1 MPMLHVMPDSR
12 GGWSVVG
19 DDATTPLSHHP
30 TATHAE
36 AAARQLAAAQGADG
50 ILVHD
55 RYHRLRR
62 APGFPPPHG
71 TRSPRFTRA

>member
-1 MPMLHVMPDSR
+1 MTMLHVMPDSR
-12 GGWSVVG
+12 GSWSVVD
-19 DDATTPLSHHP
+19 DDASTALSHHP

-36 AAARQLAAAQGADG
+36 AAARQIAVSRGADG

-62 APGFPPPHG
+62 APLSRGS
-71 TRSPRFTRA
+71 RAARLTRA

>member
-12 GGWSVVG
+12 GGWAVVD
-19 DDATTPLSHHP
+19 DDASTVLSHHP
-30 TATHAE
+30 SATHAE
-36 AAARQLAAAQGADG
+36 AAARAVAADRGADG

-62 APGFPPPHG
+62 APVSYGS
-71 TRSPRFTRA
+71 RASRFTRA